1 LGVRERSL
9 LAPLALAVLGP
20 HCRSLTLG
28 TWPVYPG
35 MRLSPLSFS
44 ISSLPV
50 RKVLPDWNR
59 LSSDL
64 CCWAPW
70 WLFFLE
76 RRRTLPMSSE
86 PSAKAW

>member
-1 LGVRERSL
+1 M
-9 LAPLALAVLGP
+9 
-20 HCRSLTLG
+20 
-28 TWPVYPG
+28 YPG

-86 PSAKAW
+86 PSAKAWYELFQALLSVPPMVALRVGWWGTRG